1 MTDSEI
7 ETEFSTQKRIGWG
20 LGLVIS
26 VCLIMWWTG
35 VIKLYGPGDYLTERA
50 DTRDRYEMLVSELR
64 QARVEMI
71 RPADD
76 LGRDYVVEGLGSPLV
91 VRVRDAMVAD
101 HMVQVPLFKIEISES
116 GSRVRLHDSED
127 TQTSE
132 LSGLLLQILE
142 RVNQEVG
149 RA

>member
-7 ETEFSTQKRIGWG
+7 EKEFNAQKRVGLF

-26 VCLIMWWTG
+26 VCLIIWWTG
-35 VIKLYGPGDYLTERA
+35 VIKLYGTGDYLAERA
-50 DTRDRYEMLVSELR
+50 DTRDRFGVLVSELR
-64 QARVEMI
+64 QAGVEMVS
-71 RPADD
+71 PLDS
-76 LGRDYVVEGLGSPLV
+76 LGRDYVVEGRGSPLV

-127 TQTSE
+127 TQTS
-132 LSGLLLQILE
+132 
-142 RVNQEVG
+142 
-149 RA
+149 